1 MVEIQGIRNVSA
13 IVGMF
18 KLIDCE
24 IIDPWYEK
32 YKRNLMNK
40 FCAGFFQST
49 SVKHDSVY
57 YHGKYTFDT
66 QKQGD
71 NYGNTDYTGK
81 DFFSNFISV
90 IFNFLFQ
97 GYKFENYLSECR
109 KRIKRD
115 YFYKNNDLYL
125 VSDIAEKN

>member
-1 MVEIQGIRNVSA
+1 MNIFYREVEEYSKECNMVEIQGIRNVSA

-66 QKQGD
+66 QSRAIITE
-71 NYGNTDYTGK
+71 YWLYWER
-81 DFFSNFISV
+81 FFSNFISV
-90 IFNFLFQ
+90 
-97 GYKFENYLSECR
+97 YLISYS
-109 KRIKRD
+109 KGINLK
-115 YFYKNNDLYL
+115 
-125 VSDIAEKN
+125 II

>member
-1 MVEIQGIRNVSA
+1 LRRISVVVCIHLEEMNIFYREVEEYSKECNMVEIQGIRNVSA

-66 QKQGD
+66 QSRAIITE
-71 NYGNTDYTGK
+71 Y
-81 DFFSNFISV
+81 
-90 IFNFLFQ
+90 
-97 GYKFENYLSECR
+97 
-109 KRIKRD
+109 
-115 YFYKNNDLYL
+115 
-125 VSDIAEKN
+125 